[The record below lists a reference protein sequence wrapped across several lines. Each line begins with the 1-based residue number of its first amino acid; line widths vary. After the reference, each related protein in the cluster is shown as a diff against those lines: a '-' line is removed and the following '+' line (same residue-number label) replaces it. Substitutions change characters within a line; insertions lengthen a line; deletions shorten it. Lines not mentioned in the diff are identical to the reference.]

1 MMNLF
6 YYLIRVPGG
15 ISSRKVAS
23 SKTSSAPAASGIPCD
38 STPMIFAGCRFA
50 TSTIRFHMSTSG
62 AYFVPMPATTC
73 RSSEPSV
80 TRSLSSF
87 LEPRTFRY
95 LNLQPL
101 LKRVFSS
108 NQIFNFSGYGKP
120 ASSFLRAFLA
130 QIPASNNH
138 LFG

>member
-1 MMNLF
+1 MIARPL
-6 YYLIRVPGG
+6 L
-15 ISSRKVAS
+15 SRML
-23 SKTSSAPAASGIPCD
+23 P
-38 STPMIFAGCRFA
+38 
-50 TSTIRFHMSTSG
+50 
-62 AYFVPMPATTC
+62 FVPMPATTC

-130 QIPASNNH
+130 AKTCFKYSS
-138 LFG
+138 FGIEPIKDDLIACSTTNGIVV